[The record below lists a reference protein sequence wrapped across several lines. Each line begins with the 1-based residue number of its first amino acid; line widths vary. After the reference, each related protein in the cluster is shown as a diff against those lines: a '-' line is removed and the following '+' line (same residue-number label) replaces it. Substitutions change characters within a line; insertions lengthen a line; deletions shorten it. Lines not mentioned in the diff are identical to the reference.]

1 MFGMSMDYGIYMPLN
16 HGFNIVISIGIES
29 LQQPSIKKLMKV
41 MSDWRFLRRK
51 ARCFASMEYL
61 LAGRPVVSTP
71 SLGGRDFFF
80 DNRYVEIVDPTP
92 EAVLE
97 GVNRLRKKRLDP
109 AFIRAE
115 TLKKGKY
122 DPKNIL

>member
-1 MFGMSMDYGIYMPLN
+1 M
-16 HGFNIVISIGIES
+16 
-29 LQQPSIKKLMKV
+29 
-41 MSDWRFLRRK
+41 
-51 ARCFASMEYL
+51 FASMEYL
-61 LAGRPVVSTP
+61 LAGCPVVSTP

-115 TLKKGKY
+115 TLKKVSMTRKIFFELICKLSREHHGEPPVWESFAERIWGAPNGIAKLR
-122 DPKNIL
+122 II